1 MKKADRIRNMD
12 QITEGVIWK
21 QLLIFFFP
29 ILLGTLFQQL
39 YNTVDTIIVG
49 RAVGTGALAAV
60 GATTA
65 LVNLFSGF
73 FIGLSSG
80 VTVIVSQAYGA
91 RDREGVSRSLHTGMA
106 LALLLGLMVM
116 AVGIFTGPAIL
127 RWTQVPE
134 SCYRDAV
141 TYVQI
146 YFTGSL
152 AFMIYNMGSG
162 ILRAFGD
169 SLRPT
174 LFLIAASVVNIV
186 LDIVFVVYL
195 HMGIAGA
202 AWATVISQVVS
213 ALLVLASMMAQ
224 PEFTRLHFKKL
235 RIHMGLIRS
244 ILVIGIPAGLQFITY
259 DLSNILVQSGV
270 NSFGEV
276 TIAAW
281 TAYQKTDAITWIIV
295 NSCGLAVTTFVGQN
309 FGAQKYRRVRQSV
322 WISMAMSTAMVLTC
336 SLTILFLRRPIL
348 GIYTSD
354 REVIETGAW
363 VMLMI
368 LPINFIFMPTEVFAG
383 AMRGTGYT
391 IVPTVITACCVCLF
405 WILWVTFLVPQVHT
419 IPILAAVYPISWFAA
434 LIFFT
439 LEYRRNRW
447 MSLPISQGGMLP
459 EDQEP

>member
-1 MKKADRIRNMD
+1 MRKNKDVQ

-49 RAVGTGALAAV
+49 RAVGTQALAAV

-80 VTVIVSQAYGA
+80 VTVIVSQTYGA
-91 RDREGVSRSLHTGMA
+91 KDRDGISRSLHTGMA
-106 LALLLGLMVM
+106 LSLILGLIVTCI
-116 AVGIFTGPAIL
+116 GIFLGPVIL
-127 RWTQVPE
+127 RWTNVPE
-134 SCYRDAV
+134 SCYEDAV
-141 TYVQI
+141 LYVQI

-152 AFMIYNMGSG
+152 AFMIYNMGAG

-169 SLRPT
+169 SVRPT
-174 LFLIAASVVNIV
+174 LFLIAASIVNIV
-186 LDIVFVVYL
+186 LDIVFVVYM

-213 ALLVLASMMAQ
+213 SILVLISMLCQ
-224 PEFTRLHFKKL
+224 PELTRLHPRKL
-235 RIHMGLIRS
+235 KITGRLLRT

-259 DLSNILVQSGV
+259 DLSNILVQSGI

-281 TAYQKTDAITWIIV
+281 TAYQKTDAVNWVIV
-295 NSCGLAVTTFVGQN
+295 NSCGLAITTFVGQN

-322 WISMAMSTAMVLTC
+322 RVAMSMSTPMVLLS
-336 SLTILFLRRPIL
+336 SLLILYLSKPIL
-348 GIYTSD
+348 GIYTPD
-354 REVIETGAW
+354 TEVIEVGARA
-363 VMLMI
+363 MLMI
-368 LPINFIFMPTEVFAG
+368 LPFNFIFMPTEVCAG

-391 IVPTVITACCVCLF
+391 LIPTLINAGCVCLF
-405 WILWVTFLVPQVHT
+405 RVLWVTFL
-419 IPILAAVYPISWFAA
+419 IPHFHVLPMLAVVYPISWMLA

-439 LEYRRNRW
+439 VTYRRGTW
-447 MSLPISQGGMLP
+447 LSKPIARNGMIP

>member
-1 MKKADRIRNMD
+1 MRKNTDMQ

-39 YNTVDTIIVG
+39 YTTVDTIIVG
-49 RAVGTGALAAV
+49 RAVGTQALAAV

-65 LVNLFSGF
+65 LVNLFTGF

-91 RDREGVSRSLHTGMA
+91 RDRDGVSRSLHTGMA
-106 LALLLGLMVM
+106 LFFLLGVVITF
-116 AVGIFTGPAIL
+116 VGIFMGPAIL

-134 SCYRDAV
+134 SCFQDAV
-141 TYVQI
+141 LYVQI

-162 ILRAFGD
+162 ILRSFGD

-174 LFLIAASVVNIV
+174 LFLIAASIVNIV
-186 LDIVFVVYL
+186 LDIVFVVYM

-202 AWATVISQVVS
+202 AWATVISQAVS
-213 ALLVLASMMAQ
+213 GLLVLFSMVRQ
-224 PEFTRLHFKKL
+224 PDFTKLRFKKL
-235 RIHMGLIRS
+235 KIDLHLLRTILI
-244 ILVIGIPAGLQFITY
+244 IGIPAGLQFITF

-270 NSFGEV
+270 NSFGEI

-295 NSCGLAVTTFVGQN
+295 NSCGLAITTFVGQN
-309 FGAQKYRRVRQSV
+309 FGAQKYRRVRQCV
-322 WISMAMSTAMVLTC
+322 WVSMAMSTAMVLVS

-348 GIYTSD
+348 GIYTTD

-368 LPINFIFMPTEVFAG
+368 LPFNFIFMPTEVFAG
-383 AMRGTGYT
+383 TMRGTGYT
-391 IVPTVITACCVCLF
+391 LIPTLITACFVCLF
-405 WILWVTFLVPQVHT
+405 RILWVAFLVPAFHT
-419 IPILAAVYPISWFAA
+419 IPMLAAVYPISWFIALVFFIAA
-434 LIFFT
+434 YLRGT
-439 LEYRRNRW
+439 WLRK
-447 MSLPISQGGMLP
+447 PIAAAGMLP
-459 EDQEP
+459 ENQEP

>member
-1 MKKADRIRNMD
+1 MRKNKDMQ

-49 RAVGTGALAAV
+49 RAVGTQALAAV

-80 VTVIVSQAYGA
+80 VTVIVSQSYGA
-91 RDREGVSRSLHTGMA
+91 KDQNGVSRSLHTGMA
-106 LALLLGLMVM
+106 LSILLGLLVT
-116 AVGIFTGPAIL
+116 AVGIFVGPMIL
-127 RWTQVPE
+127 RWTHVPE

-152 AFMIYNMGSG
+152 AFMIYNMGAG

-169 SLRPT
+169 SVRPT

-186 LDIVFVVYL
+186 LDILFVVYM

-213 ALLVLASMMAQ
+213 GILVLFSMVRQ
-224 PEFTRLHFKKL
+224 PEFTKL
-235 RIHMGLIRS
+235 CFRKLTIDGNLLRTILI
-244 ILVIGIPAGLQFITY
+244 IGVPAGLQFITF

-270 NSFGEV
+270 NSFGEI

-295 NSCGLAVTTFVGQN
+295 NSCGLAITTFVGQN
-309 FGAQKYRRVRQSV
+309 FGAQKYRRVRQCV
-322 WISMAMSTAMVLTC
+322 WVSMAMSTAMVLV
-336 SLTILFLRRPIL
+336 SSFTILFFRRPIL
-348 GIYTSD
+348 GIYTTD
-354 REVIETGAW
+354 KAVIETGAW

-368 LPINFIFMPTEVFAG
+368 LPFNFIFMPTEVFAG
-383 AMRGTGYT
+383 TMRGTGYT
-391 IVPTVITACCVCLF
+391 LIPTLITGLFVCVF
-405 WILWVTFLVPQVHT
+405 RILWVTFLVPVIHEL
-419 IPILAAVYPISWFAA
+419 PWLAAVYPISWFLA
-434 LIFFT
+434 LILFT
-439 LEYRRNRW
+439 ITYWRGTWLRK
-447 MSLPISQGGMLP
+447 PIAQAGMIP

>member
-1 MKKADRIRNMD
+1 MRKKTDMQA
-12 QITEGVIWK
+12 ITEGVIWK

-39 YNTVDTIIVG
+39 YTTVDTIIVG

-80 VTVIVSQAYGA
+80 VTVVVSQAYGA
-91 RDREGVSRSLHTGMA
+91 RDQEGVSRSVHTGMT
-106 LALLLGLMVM
+106 LFLILGVIVTF
-116 AVGIFTGPAIL
+116 VGIFMGPMIL

-134 SCYRDAV
+134 SVYADAV
-141 TYVQI
+141 LYVQI

-152 AFMIYNMGSG
+152 AFMIYNMGAG
-162 ILRAFGD
+162 ILRSFGD

-174 LFLIAASVVNIV
+174 LFLIAASIVNIV
-186 LDIVFVVYL
+186 LDILFVVYM

-202 AWATVISQVVS
+202 AWATVISQIVS
-213 ALLVLASMMAQ
+213 GVLVLISMVRQ
-224 PEFTRLHFKKL
+224 PEFMKL
-235 RIHMGLIRS
+235 RLRKLRLDFRLLRTII
-244 ILVIGIPAGLQFITY
+244 IIGVPAGLQFITF

-270 NSFGEV
+270 NSFGEI

-295 NSCGLAVTTFVGQN
+295 NSCGLAITTFIGQN
-309 FGAQKYRRVRQSV
+309 FGAQKYKRVRQCV
-322 WISMAMSTAMVLTC
+322 WISMAMSTAMVLTS
-336 SLTILFLRRPIL
+336 SLLILFFRRPIL
-348 GIYTSD
+348 GIYTTD
-354 REVIETGAW
+354 QKVIETGAW

-368 LPINFIFMPTEVFAG
+368 LPFNFIFMPTEVFAG

-391 IVPTVITACCVCLF
+391 LIPTLITACFVCF
-405 WILWVTFLVPQVHT
+405 FRILWVAFLVPVVHT
-419 IPILAAVYPISWFAA
+419 IPMLAAVYPISWFIA

-439 LEYRRNRW
+439 ITYFRGTWLRK
-447 MSLPISQGGMLP
+447 PIAQAGMLP
-459 EDQEP
+459 EDQEI

>member
-1 MKKADRIRNMD
+1 MGKNTDMEK
-12 QITEGVIWK
+12 ITQGVIWK

-49 RAVGTGALAAV
+49 RAVGTQALAAV

-80 VTVIVSQAYGA
+80 VTVVVSQAFGA
-91 RDREGVSRSLHTGMA
+91 RDKDGVSRALHTGMA
-106 LALLLGLMVM
+106 LSLVLGIFVTF
-116 AVGIFTGPAIL
+116 AGIFTGPLIL

-134 SCYRDAV
+134 SCYGDAV
-141 TYVQI
+141 LYVQI

-152 AFMIYNMGSG
+152 AFMIYNMGAG

-186 LDIVFVVYL
+186 LDVVFVVYM

-213 ALLVLASMMAQ
+213 GILVIVSMMRQ
-224 PEFTRLHFKKL
+224 PEFTKLHMSRL
-235 RIHMGLIRS
+235 RIHLPLLRTVLM
-244 ILVIGIPAGLQFITY
+244 IGVPAGLQFITF

-270 NSFGEV
+270 NSFGEI

-295 NSCGLAVTTFVGQN
+295 NSCGLAITTFVGQN
-309 FGAQKYRRVRQSV
+309 FGAQKYKRVRRSV
-322 WISMAMSTAMVLTC
+322 WVSMAMSTGMVLAC
-336 SLTILFLRRPIL
+336 SLLILFFRRPIL
-348 GIYTSD
+348 SIYTAD
-354 REVIETGAW
+354 RQVIETGAW

-368 LPINFIFMPTEVFAG
+368 LPFNFIFMPTEVFAG
-383 AMRGTGYT
+383 TMRGTGYT
-391 IVPTVITACCVCLF
+391 LIPTLITACFVCLF
-405 WILWVTFLVPQVHT
+405 RILWVAFLLPAFHE
-419 IPILAAVYPISWFAA
+419 IPVLAAVYPISWFLA
-434 LIFFT
+434 LILFT
-439 LEYRRNRW
+439 ITYKRGTWLHK
-447 MSLPISQGGMLP
+447 PIAQAGMLP
-459 EDQEP
+459 EDQEI